1 MKITAAMVKEL
12 RERTGSGM
20 MECKKA
26 LQEVDGDMESAITEM
41 RKRGQAKAAKRAG
54 KVAAEGAIAL
64 CINESKQRAFM
75 IEVNSETDFVARDEN
90 FVGFINKLAKTG
102 LDNAVDSASALLA
115 LESNDTQCATIEDE
129 RTHLIQKIG
138 ENVNVR
144 RAALVTAEGC
154 IGAYNHGARIGVLV
168 ATDSSDAEL
177 ANDLAMHIAAMSP
190 QAIDADSIDAEIVA
204 KEREIF
210 IAQAKESGKPDAV
223 IEKMVTGRIAKFMK
237 ESCLLGQTFVKNP
250 DQTIEQLLQ
259 EKGTKVLSFVRFE
272 VGDGIEKETVDFAE
286 EVRAQV
292 KGSE

>member
-26 LQEVDGDMESAITEM
+26 LQEVDGDMEAAITEM

-64 CINESKQRAFM
+64 AVADDAKTAFM
-75 IEVNSETDFVARDEN
+75 VEVNSETDFVARDEN
-90 FVGFINKLAKTG
+90 FVGFIDSVAAVG
-102 LDNAVDSASALLA
+102 LEQSVASAQDLLA
-115 LESNDTQCATIEDE
+115 LSSKEDQFATIEDQ
-129 RTHLIQKIG
+129 RAHLVHKIG
-138 ENVNVR
+138 ENINVR
-144 RAALVTAEGC
+144 RTAFCQSDGSV
-154 IGAYNHGARIGVLV
+154 GAYKHGARIGVIV
-168 ATDSSDAEL
+168 ALDIDNVEL

-190 QAIDADSIDAEIVA
+190 EAIDESDIPTAMVE

-223 IEKMVTGRIAKFMK
+223 IEKMVTGRIAKFIK
-237 ESCLLGQTFVKNP
+237 ENCLLGQTFVKNP
-250 DQTIEQLLQ
+250 DQTIKALLAD
-259 EKGTKVLSFVRFE
+259 KGATVQSFVRFE
-272 VGDGIEKETVDFAE
+272 VGHGIEKESVDFAE